1 MSTDVAGA
9 AAVSVSP
16 RNRML
21 LAGRVLSG
29 IAAVGLAAS
38 ALAKITGQEVVVN
51 NMVNQF
57 GYPASAVMIVGV
69 LELALTVVY
78 AVPRTS
84 FLGALLLTGYLG
96 GAVATHYRVGDSLLT
111 PFIPA
116 VFMWAGLFLRDA
128 RLRELLPL
136 RK

>member
-96 GAVATHYRVGDSLLT
+96 GAVATHYRVGDSLLN

-116 VFMWAGLFLRDA
+116 AFMWAGLFLRDA